1 MQETRNQKTKSYVQH
16 KKHNDRS
23 KSLLISNYFRCKLIK
38 LSTQK
43 TKLYKIDKK
52 TYDPKKKPIW
62 SNGRNDNGAGLGSGG
77 FGKIHIQT
85 QIREI
90 LCLPNPFANPWK

>member
-1 MQETRNQKTKSYVQH
+1 MQETRNQKTKRYVQH
-16 KKHNDRS
+16 KKHNDSS

-52 TYDPKKKPIW
+52 HTIQKKKKPY
-62 SNGRNDNGAGLGSGG
+62 DP
-77 FGKIHIQT
+77 T
-85 QIREI
+85 
-90 LCLPNPFANPWK
+90 LCKTHLRSKDTNRLEEKGISCK